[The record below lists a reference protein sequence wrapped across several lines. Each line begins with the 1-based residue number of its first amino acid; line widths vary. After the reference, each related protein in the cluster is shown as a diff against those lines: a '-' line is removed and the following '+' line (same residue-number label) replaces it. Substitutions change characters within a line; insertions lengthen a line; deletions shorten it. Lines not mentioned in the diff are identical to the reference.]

1 MLAEVWVREW
11 EPSFSVQQVEKES
24 CCSVV
29 NANRLSEKGFP
40 RNPLFYCRE
49 RLWRG
54 EAKKSCACAARGFSS
69 VSQIGQLKARECI
82 YIGVLLAEI
91 DKGNKS

>member
-1 MLAEVWVREW
+1 MQQAEKVNW
-11 EPSFSVQQVEKES
+11 
-24 CCSVV
+24 CSVV
-29 NANRLSEKGFP
+29 NENRLSGKGIL
-40 RNPLFYCRE
+40 RNPLFCCQE

-54 EAKKSCACAARGFSS
+54 EAKKSCACAAKGFSS
-69 VSQIGQLKARECI
+69 VSQIWQLKARECI